1 MIGNKP
7 SFTET
12 HLNIKG
18 VVQGVFFRRITKQ
31 HADQLG
37 IKGYV
42 CNLRNG
48 DVKICITEGNVEELL
63 KCLKQEPPPIHIH
76 SIERAEHPLHIPY
89 SSFEIKNC

>member
-1 MIGNKP
+1 MTGNKQ
-7 SFTET
+7 SFTEN
-12 HLNIKG
+12 HLTIKG
-18 VVQGVFFRRITKQ
+18 VVQGVCFRKITKR

-48 DVKICITEGNVEELL
+48 DVEICITSGNAEELL

-76 SIERAEHPLHIPY
+76 SIERTDRPLSNSYP
-89 SSFEIKNC
+89 SFEIKDC